1 MDVRLEKSY
10 SYHICEIYSDNVIVC
25 LYIKFSFYL
34 CSFNRECME
43 HNVMKSFRIFLCY
56 FQTEWSVFFTLQ
68 CDLFTSCN
76 VSNNAYM
83 DDPFLQKQLFVG
95 VFQSRFSKKFT
106 IFTEKH
112 LCRSLFFIKW
122 QVWRPTTLAKSD
134 SYTGFFPCE
143 YCKSSFYR
151 TPLMAASV
159 SF

>member
-10 SYHICEIYSDNVIVC
+10 SYHICEIYSDNVTVC

-83 DDPFLQKQLFVG
+83 DDPYLQKQLFVG
-95 VFQSRFSKKFT
+95 VFQSRFSKKFHNIHRKT
-106 IFTEKH
+106 PLSK
-112 LCRSLFFIKW
+112 SLFHKVAGLKAYNFSKK
-122 QVWRPTTLAKSD
+122 RLLHR
-134 SYTGFFPCE
+134 FFSLWILQ
-143 YCKSSFYR
+143 KLF
-151 TPLMAASV
+151 L
-159 SF
+159 